1 MKLCI
6 VKPDGTVAEILLR
19 DRQPS
24 FEAFNNEQ
32 LFLKLSI
39 QIYLR
44 EIEEYENVE
53 IFVGDYSVPIHYK
66 ASTDWYETD
75 QDLVFGGCFDLAYI
89 SVWVSE
95 KREKKNV
102 FTRIFFELLL
112 LNKQQDKLNRC

>member
-24 FEAFNNEQ
+24 FKAFNNEQ
-32 LFLKLSI
+32 LFFENYQYKFI
-39 QIYLR
+39 LR

-75 QDLVFGGCFDLAYI
+75 QDLFFGGCFVLF
-89 SVWVSE
+89 S
-95 KREKKNV
+95 
-102 FTRIFFELLL
+102 
-112 LNKQQDKLNRC
+112 KLNDCCLVILSK

>member
-32 LFLKLSI
+32 LFFENYQYKFI
-39 QIYLR
+39 LR

-89 SVWVSE
+89 KCVG
-95 KREKKNV
+95 KRKRGKRRTFLHGFSSN
-102 FTRIFFELLL
+102 
-112 LNKQQDKLNRC
+112 CYY

>member
-32 LFLKLSI
+32 LFFENYQYKFI
-39 QIYLR
+39 LR

-95 KREKKNV
+95 KEGKRRTFLHGFSSN
-102 FTRIFFELLL
+102 
-112 LNKQQDKLNRC
+112 CYY